1 MRGKGYRQ
9 KISII
14 TIRITPAYAG
24 KRNMLL
30 KLAEVF
36 EDHPCVCGEKSP
48 LFLIAAQGLGSPLRM
63 RGKGFIAHSDFQPFR
78 ITPAYA
84 GKSTQGNKRHKW
96 RMDHPCVCGEKLDKK
111 VVFQGGK
118 GSPLRMRGKAR
129 KYHRVYIFRRITPAY
144 AGKSLAYAEGDY
156 LDQDHPCV
164 CGEKTVIS

>member
-1 MRGKGYRQ
+1 MEDLAVLLFG
-9 KISII
+9 
-14 TIRITPAYAG
+14 RITPAYAG
-24 KRNMLL
+24 KR
-30 KLAEVF
+30 F
-36 EDHPCVCGEKSP
+36 ERVSGKSA
-48 LFLIAAQGLGSPLRM
+48 LTGSPLRM
-63 RGKGFIAHSDFQPFR
+63 RGKDRTAGKSHTIQG
-78 ITPAYA
+78 ITHAYA
-84 GKSTQGNKRHKW
+84 GKSFMDLALLNANE
-96 RMDHPCVCGEKLDKK
+96 DHPCVCGEKLDKK